1 MSRDVVVLG
10 VGMTR
15 FGKMPERAPEDLGHE
30 AIRAAIRDAGIDR
43 RKIQAAFVGS
53 VYLPFGIGQRILKDL
68 GLTGIPVINVE
79 NSCASGGTAAREA
92 YAWIKAELC
101 DVALILGVESLSRSF
116 SSGMIPLDLDDLAPA
131 MGLVM
136 PAAYA
141 LAARRHM
148 EEYGTTPEQFALV
161 TVKSRS
167 NARHNPY
174 AYFRQQLTLNE
185 VLASRMVADPIT
197 KYQCT
202 INADGAAAAILCSEK
217 VARQYTNHP
226 VSIVASAM
234 GSGKLRDRIGD
245 LEDTAARIA
254 REAYEAAGIG
264 PEDIDACELHDA
276 FSVGEVLY
284 CESLGLCPEGEGG
297 RYTQA
302 GHFNINGE
310 KAAVNTSGGL
320 LSRGHPLGAT
330 GIAQL
335 AELVWQLRGEAA
347 GRQVDQC
354 RVALQHNSGGG
365 VFDIQTNACV
375 VQILMR
381 E

>member
-1 MSRDVVVLG
+1 MSRGVVLLG

-15 FGKMPERAPEDLGHE
+15 FGKMPERKPEDLGHE
-30 AIRAAIRDAGIDR
+30 AVRAAIRDAGIDR

-53 VYLPFGIGQRILKDL
+53 VYLPSGIGQRILKDL
-68 GLTGIPVINVE
+68 GLTGIPIINVE
-79 NSCASGGTAAREA
+79 NSCASGGTAVREA

-101 DVALILGVESLSRSF
+101 DVALALGVESLSRSLP
-116 SSGMIPLDLDDLAPA
+116 SGMIPLDLDDLAPA

-167 NARHNPY
+167 NAGHNPY
-174 AYFRQQLTLNE
+174 AYFHQALSLNE

-202 INADGAAAAILCSEK
+202 INADGAAAAILCSENL
-217 VARQYTNHP
+217 ARQYTTHP
-226 VSIVASAM
+226 VCIVASAM

-264 PEDIDACELHDA
+264 PEDIDVCELHDA

-302 GHFNINGE
+302 GQFNINGE

-347 GRQVDQC
+347 GRQVDPC

-375 VQILMR
+375 IQILVR